1 MLWLLIIL
9 FSIGVYLVGYRNG
22 FSNAKT
28 ETKTNQ
34 KFLTPKRQ
42 GLDNYHEKIPE
53 PAFFIEYCDA
63 EGEITK
69 RQITPLWD
77 MDRTAFRAW
86 CYLRHD
92 ERTFRN
98 ERILRCIDLTSEKE
112 IIDLKEYLGW
122 YEDEDEY

>member
-9 FSIGVYLVGYRNG
+9 FAIIVYLVGYRNG
-22 FSNAKT
+22 VSNAK
-28 ETKTNQ
+28 NQ
-34 KFLTPKRQ
+34 TTPNQRFLTSKRE
-42 GLDNYHEKIPE
+42 GIDNAREQIPE
-53 PAFFIEYCDA
+53 PAFLIEYCDA

-69 RQITPLWD
+69 RHITPLWD

-98 ERILRCIDLTSEKE
+98 ERILRCVDLTTEKE
-112 IIDLKEYLGW
+112 IIDLKKYLGW